1 MILLHDGCTPSSI
14 NQTRDGEELEIGSS
28 NWMRDLRVSL
38 VLYLI
43 FYSPLFFRIR
53 EREYRLAALGGECHP
68 SFLLFVFAALSLSLS
83 LSRSLSSF
91 AVTAHATVHPSNSS
105 TLSFVLSYL
114 VLLPS
119 SFLSYS
125 FASFSLPMAWTPSLS
140 LFVPLAVSISL
151 RRVSSM
157 VDCVLPPLLF

>member
-1 MILLHDGCTPSSI
+1 MNIGLLHW
-14 NQTRDGEELEIGSS
+14 EENVILASC
-28 NWMRDLRVSL
+28 SL
-38 VLYLI
+38 
-43 FYSPLFFRIR
+43 
-53 EREYRLAALGGECHP
+53 
-68 SFLLFVFAALSLSLS
+68 FLLLYLS

-91 AVTAHATVHPSNSS
+91 AVTAHATVHPANSS

>member
-1 MILLHDGCTPSSI
+1 MILLHDDCTPSSI
-14 NQTRDGEELEIGSS
+14 NQTRDWEELEIGSS
-28 NWMRDLRVSL
+28 NWMRDLLRVSL

-68 SFLLFVFAALSLSLS
+68 SFLLFVFAA

>member
-28 NWMRDLRVSL
+28 NWMRDLLRVSL

-68 SFLLFVFAALSLSLS
+68 SFLLFVFAALSLSL
-83 LSRSLSSF
+83 SLSSF

>member
-14 NQTRDGEELEIGSS
+14 NQTRDREELEIGSS
-28 NWMRDLRVSL
+28 NWMRDLLRVSL

-53 EREYRLAALGGECHP
+53 EREYRLPALGGECHP
-68 SFLLFVFAALSLSLS
+68 SFLLFVFAALSLS